1 MGGTMGTRVVFIGL
15 GTMGSRIA
23 AHLARAGHELVV
35 FNRTRARAQEFVAAH
50 GGRAVDSPAEVAA
63 GAGAVIC
70 CVGHDEHLAQ
80 VLLSDD
86 GVLAAMSSGTVILDH
101 TTASARF
108 AREISRVALS
118 RGIGF
123 VDAPVSG
130 GQIGAEQGTL
140 TVMAGGRAEDF
151 ERVRPLMERYAR
163 NLRLLGP
170 TGSGQLAK
178 MVNQLCLAGILQGLA
193 EGLHFAEQAGLDP
206 HAVIEVISKGAAQ
219 SWQMEQRHDTM
230 IRGVYDFGFA
240 VDWMRK
246 DLSLALEEARFNGA
260 KLPLAAL
267 VDQFYADLQT
277 MGGHRWDSSSLIER
291 LRPRTTP

>member
-1 MGGTMGTRVVFIGL
+1 MATGVGFIGL

-23 AHLARAGHELVV
+23 AHLARAGYELTV
-35 FNRTRARAQEFVAAH
+35 FNRTRIRAQEFVAEH
-50 GGRAVDSPAEVAA
+50 GGRAVDTPGEVAVNA
-63 GAGAVIC
+63 GVVVC

-86 GVLAAMSSGTVILDH
+86 GVLPAMQSGGVIVDH

-108 AREISRVALS
+108 AREIARVALG

-130 GQIGAEQGTL
+130 GQIGAEQGKL

-151 ERVRPLMERYAR
+151 ERVRALIEHYAQTV
-163 NLRLLGP
+163 RLLGP

-178 MVNQLCLAGILQGLA
+178 MVNQVCLAGILQGLA

-206 HAVIEVISKGAAQ
+206 HAVVEVISKGAAQ
-219 SWQMEQRHDTM
+219 SWQMQHRHDTM

-246 DLSLALEEARFNGA
+246 DLTLALEEARFNGA

-267 VDQFYADLQT
+267 VDQFYGDLQT
-277 MGGHRWDSSSLIER
+277 MGGQRWDSSSLIER
-291 LRPRTTP
+291 LRPKPTP

>member
-1 MGGTMGTRVVFIGL
+1 MGTRVGFVGL

-35 FNRTRARAQEFVAAH
+35 FNRTRLRAHDFAAQY
-50 GGRAVDSPAEVAA
+50 GARAVDTPGDVAA
-63 GAGAVIC
+63 GAAVVIC

-86 GVLAAMSSGTVILDH
+86 GVLAAMPTGGVIVDH

-108 AREISRVALS
+108 ARELARVALG

-123 VDAPVSG
+123 IDAPVSG
-130 GQIGAEQGTL
+130 GEVGAEQGTL

-151 ERVRPLMERYAR
+151 ERVRTLIEHYAR
-163 NLRLLGP
+163 TVRLLGP
-170 TGSGQLAK
+170 TGSGQLTK
-178 MVNQLCLAGILQGLA
+178 MVNQLCIAGILQGLA

-206 HAVIEVISKGAAQ
+206 HAVVEVIAKGAAQ
-219 SWQMEQRHDTM
+219 SWQMEQRHDSM
-230 IRGVYDFGFA
+230 IRGDYDFGFA

-246 DLSLALEEARFNGA
+246 DLGLALEEARFNGA

-267 VDQFYADLQT
+267 VDQFYADLQAA
-277 MGGHRWDSSSLIER
+277 GGQRWDTSSLIER
-291 LRPRTTP
+291 LRPRTLP